1 MNLGKQC
8 RIYRAAHDLTQKQL
22 ARKLKISQ
30 TALSLLE
37 SNKPV
42 PQLKPEKLAEITKHT
57 EAL

>member
-37 SNKPV
+37 NGKPV
-42 PQLKPEKLAEITKHT
+42 PQLSHDQLAQIAKVT
-57 EAL
+57 EAH

>member
-8 RIYRAAHDLTQKQL
+8 RIYRAAQRLTQKQL

-37 SNKPV
+37 TGKPV
-42 PQLKPEKLAEITKHT
+42 PQLDHETLARIAKMT
-57 EAL
+57 EAQ